1 MSSLQIKVEQ
11 LANPDES
18 PNDPL
23 GRKDDRSPVSMPAN
37 QQQMFSSLAILN
49 QAPSTVDS
57 RMEQVSNSPVHE
69 VNSPAHE
76 DNDEAEVA
84 AILLETKTLG

>member
-11 LANPDES
+11 LASPDES
-18 PNDPL
+18 PNDPP
-23 GRKDDRSPVSMPAN
+23 GHKDERSPVSMPPN

-57 RMEQVSNSPVHE
+57 RMERASQSPVHNGE
-69 VNSPAHE
+69 SPAHE